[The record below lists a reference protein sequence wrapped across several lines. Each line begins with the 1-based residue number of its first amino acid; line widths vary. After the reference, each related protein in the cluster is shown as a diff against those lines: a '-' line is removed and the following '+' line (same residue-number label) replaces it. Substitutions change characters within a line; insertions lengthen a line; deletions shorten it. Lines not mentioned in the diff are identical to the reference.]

1 MILAGDLTTVNPTLL
16 NLLKNKALL
25 DVNVSLDLLIIFKDF
40 LWTFFEIEEAET
52 YLFSEKKN

>member
-40 LWTFFEIEEAET
+40 LWKFFEIEEAET